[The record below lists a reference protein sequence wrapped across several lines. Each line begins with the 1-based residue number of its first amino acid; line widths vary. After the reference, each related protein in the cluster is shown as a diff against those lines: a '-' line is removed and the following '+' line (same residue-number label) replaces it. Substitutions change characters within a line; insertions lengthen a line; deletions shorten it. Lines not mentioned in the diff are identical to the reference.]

1 MGPRSHDITQVN
13 VRDAFTGMPLDE
25 SAKLR
30 VYENGW
36 VEVLRST
43 FYVGTARGFST
54 SPAPTATGFARRI

>member
-1 MGPRSHDITQVN
+1 MGPRLIDITQVN

-43 FYVGTARGFST
+43 STLGTARVFYLAG
-54 SPAPTATGFARRI
+54 ANCDGFA